1 MLSAGSWLR
10 SHDVL
15 IVSLLVRID
24 MSRKKLIEKCL
35 VIFNIQLSCYLTL
48 TSHLLF

>member
-1 MLSAGSWLR
+1 MLSAGNWLR

-24 MSRKKLIEKCL
+24 MSRKKAD
-35 VIFNIQLSCYLTL
+35 N
-48 TSHLLF
+48 LFLDESDI